1 MEARMARLRRIEID
15 GYRSVA
21 DEICLEFAST
31 SPLVLVGENN
41 VGKSNIVRAIELVL
55 SDRWPGNHSP
65 EDHEY
70 FGRDGTGGAFRIAA
84 AVDGVEHYRGRVD
97 LMELRCSARD
107 GTSFKARLDN
117 GGEENMSNAV
127 RDQLSCVVV
136 GPDRNLKYQLSYA
149 SQWTLLSKLMRKFH
163 ANLVKDSDRAARLR
177 QHFEQLHGI
186 FHEVPEFT
194 EFADRLASEVEQL
207 ATNMR
212 YGLEIDFSA
221 YDPSNYFRALRVQ
234 PKLGNERRAFEEL
247 GTGQEQILALG
258 FAYAYAASFGAE
270 GSGLVLVVEEPEAH
284 LHPLAQEWLGAQMH
298 RFVDAGVQIVLTTHS
313 PAFIDLC
320 RLDGL
325 ALARKD
331 ESPAGAG
338 ATYITQLTAHELARH
353 CREHGAPSASP
364 DGILE
369 YYDWSATNEIKAGVF
384 ARAVVLVE
392 GPTEALA
399 LPVLLRRLGL
409 ETSRHGIS
417 VIPVGG
423 KGSLARWWRLF
434 TAYDIPT
441 FVLFDND
448 GNDDREGTKRKDIL
462 DTVGL
467 DERARAELLGADSL
481 VVRPDVAAF
490 GSDYE
495 RTMRATSS
503 DYEALE
509 DQAAERV
516 GSSKALK
523 ARWVAERTNLSSA
536 PKLIQL
542 ATAIGKLAG
551 VDVTALAADRP

>member
-70 FGRDGTGGAFRIAA
+70 FGRDGTGGGFRIAA